1 MIITY
6 FYILYLKDDLCIY
19 NKSIKILYNMKDK
32 YLFSIIG
39 TFSII
44 ATSIPIYNYYLIPV
58 FRHNE
63 MMSKIDEIDKRLKK
77 IEK

>member
-1 MIITY
+1 
-6 FYILYLKDDLCIY
+6 
-19 NKSIKILYNMKDK
+19 MKDK